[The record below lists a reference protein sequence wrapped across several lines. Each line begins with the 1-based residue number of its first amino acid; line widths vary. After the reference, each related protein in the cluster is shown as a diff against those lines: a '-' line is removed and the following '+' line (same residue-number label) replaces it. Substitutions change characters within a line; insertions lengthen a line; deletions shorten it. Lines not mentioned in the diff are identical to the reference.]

1 MRNTEKKIIKLEEKM
16 FDNIITPPLP
26 GYNRKPVNTRNQ
38 KTLPMPVKILVS
50 SYEAPRS
57 QKKKS

>member
-1 MRNTEKKIIKLEEKM
+1 M
-16 FDNIITPPLP
+16 FDNIITPLP

-57 QKKKS
+57 QKKSLKIIILVSVLRK